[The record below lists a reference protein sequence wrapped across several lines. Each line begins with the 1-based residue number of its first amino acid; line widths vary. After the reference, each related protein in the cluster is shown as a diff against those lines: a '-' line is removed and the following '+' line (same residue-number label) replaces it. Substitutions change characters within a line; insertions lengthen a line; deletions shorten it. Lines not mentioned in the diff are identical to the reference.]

1 MREDA
6 HAEPATPPAADG
18 SPKEC
23 SFANVPAL
31 TSALRRGDDAAFL
44 WLHTQWSRRIERLC
58 FVLSRGDETLTGEV
72 AQAVWHRLARHI
84 RVLPDEAA
92 LWNWIAQAARHAAAD
107 QQRKGG
113 RYRRAMERFTEWWS
127 QSPAA
132 EPGDPDA
139 AVASALEAALENLS
153 PEERQLIQSRYF
165 DREPLVQMGARLGLS
180 ERAVEGRLA
189 RLRQRLRDNLKTHLK
204 SDNR

>member
-6 HAEPATPPAADG
+6 HAEPATPTAVHG
-18 SPKEC
+18 SSQGC

-31 TSALRRGDDAAFL
+31 TSALRQGDDVAFL

-58 FVLSRGDETLTGEV
+58 FVLSQGDETLAGEV
-72 AQAVWHRLARHI
+72 TQAVWYRLARHI

-92 LWNWIAQAARHAAAD
+92 LWNWIAQAARHAATD
-107 QQRKGG
+107 QRRKGV
-113 RYRRAMERFTEWWS
+113 RYRLAMERFTEWWS
-127 QSPAA
+127 PSPAA
-132 EPGDPDA
+132 EPGDPDEA
-139 AVASALEAALENLS
+139 MASALEAALEQLS

-165 DREPLVQMGARLGLS
+165 DHEPLAQIGARLALS

-189 RLRQRLRDNLKTHLK
+189 RLRQRLRDNLKAHLK
-204 SDNR
+204 SANR